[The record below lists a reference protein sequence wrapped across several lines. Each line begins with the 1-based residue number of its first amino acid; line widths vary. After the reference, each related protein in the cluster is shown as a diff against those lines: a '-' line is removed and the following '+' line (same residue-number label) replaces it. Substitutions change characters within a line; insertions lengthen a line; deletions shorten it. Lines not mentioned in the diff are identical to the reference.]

1 MDWTSR
7 PGTGAGLPTG
17 SPEDRALARA
27 RGLVRDSAH
36 IIAFTGAGI
45 SAESGIP
52 TYRDA
57 DESLWAKYDPEKVVQ
72 IDAFL
77 VDPAPFWHFFLD
89 VRYRAVTDARPN
101 AGHTALAA
109 MEAAGRLKAVI
120 TQNIDGLH
128 QAAGSRRVIELHG
141 NTRSIGCLACHA
153 SYPMEEVYLI
163 LQKELPPPCPRCGGL
178 LKPEV
183 VFYGEQL
190 PELALA
196 EAAAEIMACDLLIA
210 IGSSL
215 RVYPAAA
222 LPEQAKAG
230 GARLIIVNKTTT
242 PYDHLA
248 DGLLRAP
255 AGVVLPALAAA
266 ALGRS
271 D

>member
-1 MDWTSR
+1 MDST
-7 PGTGAGLPTG
+7 TGQAAGGGPPADPALR
-17 SPEDRALARA
+17 RACE
-27 RGLVRDSAH
+27 LVRSSAH
-36 IIAFTGAGI
+36 IVAFTGAGI

-57 DESLWAKYDPEKVVQ
+57 DEGLWVKYDPEKVVQ

-77 VDPAPFWHFFLD
+77 SDPAPFWHFFLD

-101 AGHTALAA
+101 PGHAALAR

-141 NTRSIGCLACHA
+141 NTRSIACLRCHA
-153 SYPMEEVYLI
+153 RFTMEEVYQQ
-163 LQKELPPPCPRCGGL
+163 LQEEVPPPCRRCGGL

-183 VFYGEQL
+183 VFYGEPL

-196 EAAAEIMACDLLIA
+196 EAAAEIMTCDLLIA

-222 LPEQAKAG
+222 LPEQAKAN
-230 GARLIIVNKTTT
+230 GARLIIVNKTSTA
-242 PYDHLA
+242 YDHLA

-255 AGVVLPALAAA
+255 AGTALPLLADA
-266 ALGRS
+266 ALGGS

>member
-1 MDWTSR
+1 MDR
-7 PGTGAGLPTG
+7 PTERPAGGGPPVDPALR
-17 SPEDRALARA
+17 RACE
-27 RGLVRDSAH
+27 LVRDSAY
-36 IIAFTGAGI
+36 IVAFSGAGI

-57 DESLWAKYDPEKVVQ
+57 DESLWVKYDPEKVVQ

-77 VDPAPFWHFFLD
+77 SDPAPFWHFFLD
-89 VRYRAVTDARPN
+89 VRYRAITEASPN
-101 AGHTALAA
+101 PGHAALAR
-109 MEAAGRLKAVI
+109 MEAGGRLKAVI

-141 NTRSIGCLACHA
+141 NTRSIACLRCHTR
-153 SYPMEEVYLI
+153 YGIEEVYQQ
-163 LQKELPPPCPRCGGL
+163 LQQELPPPCRRCGGA

-183 VFYGEQL
+183 VFYGEAL

-196 EAAAEIMACDLLIA
+196 EAAAEIMTCDLLIA

-222 LPEQAKAG
+222 LPEQAKAN
-230 GARLIIVNKTTT
+230 GARLIIVNKTPT

-255 AGVVLPALAAA
+255 AGEALPVLAGA
-266 ALGRS
+266 ALGGS

>member
-1 MDWTSR
+1 MDGSTDHAA
-7 PGTGAGLPTG
+7 GAGPPADPALR
-17 SPEDRALARA
+17 RAC
-27 RGLVRDSAH
+27 GLVRDSAH
-36 IIAFTGAGI
+36 IVAFTGAGI

-57 DESLWAKYDPEKVVQ
+57 DESLWVKYDPEKVVQ

-77 VDPAPFWHFFLD
+77 SDPAPFWHFFLD
-89 VRYRAVTDARPN
+89 VRYRAVTEARPN
-101 AGHTALAA
+101 PGHVALAH

-141 NTRSIGCLACHA
+141 NTHSIACLRCHA
-153 SYPMEEVYLI
+153 RFTIEEIYQQ
-163 LQKELPPPCPRCGGL
+163 LQKELPPPCRRCGGM

-196 EAAAEIMACDLLIA
+196 EAAAEIMSCDLLIA
-210 IGSSL
+210 VGSSL

-222 LPEQAKAG
+222 LPEQAKAN
-230 GARLIIVNKTTT
+230 GARLIIVNKTPT

-248 DGLLRAP
+248 DGLLRAS
-255 AGVVLPALAAA
+255 AGEALPLLAGA
-266 ALGRS
+266 ALGGS

>member
-1 MDWTSR
+1 MDWISR
-7 PGTGAGLPTG
+7 PGAGAGPPTD
-17 SPEDRALARA
+17 PALTRACD
-27 RGLVRDSAH
+27 LVRECAH
-36 IIAFTGAGI
+36 IVAFTGAGI

-89 VRYRAVTDARPN
+89 VRYRAVTAARPN
-101 AGHTALAA
+101 AGHVALAE
-109 MEAAGRLKAVI
+109 MEGVGRLKAVI

-141 NTRSIGCLACHA
+141 NTRTIGCLACHA
-153 SYPMEEVYLI
+153 RYGMEEVYLI
-163 LQKELPPPCPRCGGL
+163 LQKQLPPLCPQCGGQ

-183 VFYGEQL
+183 VFYGERL

-196 EAAAEIMACDLLIA
+196 EAAAEVMACDLLIA

-255 AGVVLPALAAA
+255 AGVVLPVLAEAA
-266 ALGRS
+266 QT
-271 D
+271 

>member
-7 PGTGAGLPTG
+7 TGAGAGPPT
-17 SPEDRALARA
+17 DRALARA
-27 RGLVRDSAH
+27 CELVRESAH
-36 IIAFTGAGI
+36 IVAFTGAGI

-72 IDAFL
+72 IDYFL

-101 AGHTALAA
+101 PGHTALAE

-141 NTRSIGCLACHA
+141 NTRSIACLRCHA
-153 SYPMEEVYLI
+153 RYSMEEVYQQ
-163 LQKELPPPCPRCGGL
+163 LQKELPPPCRQCGGM

-183 VFYGEQL
+183 VFYGEAL

-196 EAAAEIMACDLLIA
+196 DAAAEIMDCDLLIA

-222 LPEQAKAG
+222 LPEQAKAA
-230 GARLIIVNKTTT
+230 GARLIIVNKTST

-248 DGLLRAP
+248 DGLLR
-255 AGVVLPALAAA
+255 GSSGEVLPAIAAA
-266 ALGRS
+266 ALGRTT
-271 D
+271 